1 MKVPTSQMN
10 LHTKDQP
17 TLFKKVIQCSF
28 LKVSC
33 FKKIMK
39 FLIIIVVFSDMVPK
53 KITFKE
59 YQEILKEK
67 ENGDLF

>member
-1 MKVPTSQMN
+1 
-10 LHTKDQP
+10 
-17 TLFKKVIQCSF
+17 
-28 LKVSC
+28 
-33 FKKIMK
+33 MK
-39 FLIIIVVFSDMVPK
+39 FLLIIVVFSDMVPK